1 MVAQEP
7 RGEHSKPL
15 CATVE
20 SRPFSGFCHA
30 ADLEASATRALP
42 VVIGRL
48 FIREAEV
55 GMTAR
60 HRHPPLTLR
69 GQIIHTGAHI
79 SHTGDTNNSYGR
91 HKS

>member
-60 HRHPPLTLR
+60 HRHPP
-69 GQIIHTGAHI
+69 
-79 SHTGDTNNSYGR
+79 
-91 HKS
+91 